1 MTGVEYKNGRGEDKF
16 SSSAGILKR
25 HDILINIIPS
35 QKCMGRKL
43 TKVLISCM
51 EKLGRRVA
59 AIMALA
65 VSGLIF
71 LYSLV

>member
-35 QKCMGRKL
+35 QKYMGRIL
-43 TKVLISCM
+43 NEVLISCM
-51 EKLGRRVA
+51 ALLGQ
-59 AIMALA
+59 
-65 VSGLIF
+65 
-71 LYSLV
+71 